1 MSMSCFSSPWP
12 LLGLILSLVFSAA
25 LHAQPQAPG
34 GERERAIDAALT
46 ANLDRRP
53 TWRRLLHIPPGREES
68 EIQSPAF
75 FLSPDG
81 AHDARAEL
89 RATVAG
95 WFDTSAA
102 IDARPRCRFP
112 ARYHWLQSQLAL
124 PPAPGGDAVCPRF
137 ERWAQLA
144 DFTSVSV
151 LMVSG
156 YLGNPASSFGHSL
169 MTFDHGDTADRNALL
184 DKSFSFGALVPEQE
198 NMLAYMIRGFGGGY
212 EAGFSDKLYYAEDQ
226 VYSHTEFRDI
236 WRYRLDLT
244 AEQRYMV
251 AAHMYEIAAKKF
263 RYFFLT
269 KNCTYRMAE
278 LLTLATGHDFTP
290 EARLWY
296 VPIELFYTLTD
307 TRLDGRRLV
316 DKIDYIPSSQRR
328 LYAQFAALDEDEAQA
343 VNAVIVAP
351 DTALADAFGG
361 WPEARQQAMVDTL
374 LAYYE
379 YREAPAKDES
389 TTGLEQAKRRALAYR
404 LRLPVRE
411 RDVASPPTV
420 AAPTRAH
427 RPLRTGVGVA
437 ISDTA
442 AHPTL
447 HWAPYYRDDLSSLSP
462 SVKVLVA
469 GDMQISLRNGD
480 DLRLDRLDF
489 VRLRQLRINTADIAG
504 ESSLSWQLQASVDR
518 DPLAGDRL
526 GPHVAGG
533 IGRAWAGGGHSVG
546 YALLSSSAR
555 ANDTAWVTGPEAGL
569 VWRGTRVRAAARL
582 HYGYDPIADET
593 HTTLGTRAALPITR
607 DLDMRFDLSSNF
619 DAYRAAVNI
628 NRYW

>member
-1 MSMSCFSSPWP
+1 MSRFLSLRP
-12 LLGLILSLVFSAA
+12 LLGLIVLLAFSAA
-25 LHAQPQAPG
+25 VGAQPQANAGP
-34 GERERAIDAALT
+34 RERAINAALT
-46 ANLDRRP
+46 ADLDRRP

-68 EIQSPAF
+68 EIQSPDF
-75 FLSPDG
+75 FLAPDG
-81 AHDARAEL
+81 AHDSRAEL

-102 IDARPRCRFP
+102 IDERPRCRFP
-112 ARYHWLQSQLAL
+112 ARYHWLQSRLAL
-124 PPAPGGDAVCPRF
+124 PPAPDGDAACRRF
-137 ERWAQLA
+137 ERWAGLE

-169 MTFDHGDTADRNALL
+169 MTFDHGDAADHNALL
-184 DKSFSFGALVPEQE
+184 DMSFSFGALVPEQE

-296 VPIELFYTLTD
+296 VPIELFYTLSD
-307 TRLDGRRLV
+307 TRLDGRPLV
-316 DKIDYIPSSQRR
+316 DRIDYVPSSQRR
-328 LYAQFAALDEDEAQA
+328 VYAQFSALDGGEAQA

-351 DTALADAFGG
+351 DTALANAFGA
-361 WPEARQQAMVDTL
+361 WPEPRQQAMLDTL

-379 YREAPAKDES
+379 YREAAARDES
-389 TTGLEQAKRRALAYR
+389 ATGLEQAKRRALAYR

-411 RDVASPPTV
+411 SRVALPPTV
-420 AAPTRAH
+420 APPSKAH
-427 RPLRTGVGVA
+427 RTLRTGAGVTA
-437 ISDTA
+437 SDA
-442 AHPTL
+442 AARSAL
-447 HWAPYYRDDLSSLSP
+447 YWAPYYRDDLSSLSP
-462 SVKVLVA
+462 SVKALVV
-469 GDMQISLRNGD
+469 GDTQISMGDGNGP
-480 DLRLDRLDF
+480 RLDRLDF
-489 VRLRQLRINTADIAG
+489 VRLRQLRINAADIAG
-504 ESSLSWQLQASVDR
+504 ESTLSWQLQASIDR

-526 GPHVAGG
+526 GPHGAGG
-533 IGRAWAGGGHSVG
+533 IGRAWAVGTQTVG
-546 YALLSSSAR
+546 YALMSSTAR
-555 ANDTAWVTGPEAGL
+555 ANEAEWVTGPEAGM
-569 VWRGTRVRAAARL
+569 VWRGARLKAAAQL
-582 HYGYDPIADET
+582 HYGYDPFAGET
-593 HTTLGTRAALPITR
+593 RTTMGARVALPIER
-607 DLDMRFDLSSNF
+607 DLDVRFELSSNF
-619 DAYRAAVNI
+619 DAYSAGLNI